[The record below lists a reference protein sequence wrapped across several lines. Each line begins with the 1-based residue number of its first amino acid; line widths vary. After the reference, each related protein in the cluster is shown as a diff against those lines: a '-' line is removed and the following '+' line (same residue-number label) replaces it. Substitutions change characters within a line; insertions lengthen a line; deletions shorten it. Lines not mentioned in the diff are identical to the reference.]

1 MKLRRSSIRT
11 LRIQI
16 LGRIPVA
23 KPKCDKHKRHVRVV
37 NGKLLHK
44 DGWGTICDSP
54 TVVIWKS
61 EYTAQ
66 ELIDSEVNNDKK

>member
-1 MKLRRSSIRT
+1 M
-11 LRIQI
+11 
-16 LGRIPVA
+16 A